1 MATIGETLRAARERR
16 GLSLSEASRLTRI
29 APRFL
34 VALEEDDYAAL
45 PAPVYARGFLRS
57 YAALLGLDP
66 EPLVAALRAQMERP
80 PDVVGYEESERFAA
94 GPSEERTASTR
105 WRAAQ
110 PSPEEPPFQWGADV
124 LRERPPSGAGRLWV
138 ALLLGAIVLAV
149 VLFAVALSR
158 CGGDEDGQAPPAAA
172 EPATASPGA
181 TVIAVVPGTATA
193 GASPTGAVS
202 PAPAEPGGTPTA
214 AAGVPSPSS
223 STATPRAS
231 PTAPGS
237 PTVTPTPAG
246 RTPPP
251 PTPTPSPTP
260 SPTPTPT
267 PPPPPGVSGFAQCP
281 REGASVRCP
290 QQEEYRVVCY
300 PGGWSLDLE
309 PHYPVPDAPGWR
321 VNVLDDWRGAVGRA
335 PCAS

>member
-66 EPLVAALRAQMERP
+66 EPLVAALRAQLERP

-110 PSPEEPPFQWGADV
+110 PSPEELPFQWGADV
-124 LRERPPSGAGRLWV
+124 LRERPPSGVGKLWV
-138 ALLLGAIVLAV
+138 ALLLGAIILAV

-158 CGGDEDGQAPPAAA
+158 CGGAGEGQAPPAAA
-172 EPATASPGA
+172 DLPTASPGA
-181 TVIAVVPGTATA
+181 TVIAIVPGTDTEGPTPSPAGSPATEAPGGTATGTATA
-193 GASPTGAVS
+193 PPAASPISTPP
-202 PAPAEPGGTPTA
+202 PAA
-214 AAGVPSPSS
+214 
-223 STATPRAS
+223 
-231 PTAPGS
+231 TAPGS
-237 PTVTPTPAG
+237 AT
-246 RTPPP
+246 
-251 PTPTPSPTP
+251 PTPTPPPATPTP
-260 SPTPTPT
+260 TRTPTPTPT
-267 PPPPPGVSGFAQCP
+267 PPPPPGVSGFAECP

-300 PGGWSLDLE
+300 PGGWFLDLE
-309 PHYPVPDAPGWR
+309 PYYPVPDAPGWR
-321 VNVLDDWRGAVGRA
+321 VIVLPDWRDAVGRD